1 LSLRK
6 QGTISGIWIP
16 RIKCGAGSAS
26 AGMTKSKKLLT
37 ILFHVI
43 LTKDAKLHT
52 KIVWNLNLEFEVLK
66 FMGSGHTGPRN
77 D

>member
-1 LSLRK
+1 
-6 QGTISGIWIP
+6 
-16 RIKCGAGSAS
+16 
-26 AGMTKSKKLLT
+26 MTKSKKLLT
-37 ILFHVI
+37 ILFYVI
-43 LTKDAKLHT
+43 LTKDAKLHI